1 VQERAPENAP
11 RLLRDAMRAYTFKE
25 QQSVLNQSAY
35 AGLSTFDSYI
45 AAAASASGYT
55 TSSGLQ
61 TDPGVMAEAS
71 GLISA
76 GYVTGYADLYLDAAN
91 SGLSVATVMSQVET
105 LMSQKNTEKETIDTD
120 LEVLSKDVLAKGARM
135 KVRPNATI
143 NKKYHARVSW
153 SEPALVDE
161 ESIIGYDVRIFKYN
175 ADAPIPS
182 SGITPTQLIS
192 TYAADIIGETNVSTP
207 RKRKALTEIAD
218 LSTKFY
224 EFNGTGS
231 LYQSRWTSGYRIAI
245 SGVNPSSLG
254 IKVGDILKHTADFVN
269 ITSYSFVVGFGFEDI
284 DGDPIRRYYI
294 DVASPIDVASTSDT
308 GNVSRP
314 YYDTSTANTF
324 VQFPIDIDEAYIAYV
339 RAVNENNICSDWTT
353 AVYQD
358 TNSLPDNYG
367 VVLIS
372 GIQEDAEYLEEIER
386 IRQTQLTRKYE
397 TQIVNLQRQ
406 IDSKIGAVEFAN
418 LTQTVNE
425 NLS

>member
-1 VQERAPENAP
+1 
-11 RLLRDAMRAYTFKE
+11 
-25 QQSVLNQSAY
+25 
-35 AGLSTFDSYI
+35 
-45 AAAASASGYT
+45 
-55 TSSGLQ
+55 
-61 TDPGVMAEAS
+61 
-71 GLISA
+71 
-76 GYVTGYADLYLDAAN
+76 
-91 SGLSVATVMSQVET
+91 
-105 LMSQKNTEKETIDTD
+105 
-120 LEVLSKDVLAKGARM
+120 
-135 KVRPNATI
+135 
-143 NKKYHARVSW
+143 
-153 SEPALVDE
+153 
-161 ESIIGYDVRIFKYN
+161 
-175 ADAPIPS
+175 
-182 SGITPTQLIS
+182 
-192 TYAADIIGETNVSTP
+192 
-207 RKRKALTEIAD
+207 
-218 LSTKFY
+218 
-224 EFNGTGS
+224 
-231 LYQSRWTSGYRIAI
+231 
-245 SGVNPSSLG
+245 
-254 IKVGDILKHTADFVN
+254 
-269 ITSYSFVVGFGFEDI
+269 
-284 DGDPIRRYYI
+284 
-294 DVASPIDVASTSDT
+294 VASPIDVASTSDT